1 MPNLRPAGELLAT
14 CHRKGHMQ
22 TTVKNSQTKS
32 YCQQSWNNFVK
43 AIETKIL
50 IKKEET
56 MLWYEIDNRVFAIPS
71 MSKYVFVQKTNFF
84 FLNLEFEIYYSLA
97 VFFLKKIIEVDV
109 RSKFCS
115 FPFQISR
122 REYGKCRWSL
132 STT

>member
-1 MPNLRPAGELLAT
+1 MPNLCPAGELLAT

-71 MSKYVFVQKTNFF
+71 MSKYVYVQKTFFF

-97 VFFLKKIIEVDV
+97 VFFKKKI
-109 RSKFCS
+109 
-115 FPFQISR
+115 
-122 REYGKCRWSL
+122 Y
-132 STT
+132 

>member
-71 MSKYVFVQKTNFF
+71 MSKYVYVQKTIFF
-84 FLNLEFEIYYSLA
+84 FFEFRIRNILFTCC
-97 VFFLKKIIEVDV
+97 FFLKKN
-109 RSKFCS
+109 
-115 FPFQISR
+115 
-122 REYGKCRWSL
+122 Y
-132 STT
+132 